1 MILLF
6 LFLPAGRS
14 FLWQCKDDLDMQ
26 TIWLSLLPV
35 LYRFSSEQVQ
45 LIIDE
50 RPAFMDTYDVIF
62 FDVSDQQRAL
72 WIVFLPVFDD
82 QTLIEIGIAVPAE
95 MKAGIICTDVVSQ
108 KAVAALSC
116 LKASL
121 QDRKSVV

>member
-14 FLWQCKDDLDMQ
+14 FLRQCKDDLDMQ

-50 RPAFMDTYDVIF
+50 RPAFMDAYDVIF

-95 MKAGIICTDVVSQ
+95 M
-108 KAVAALSC
+108 
-116 LKASL
+116 
-121 QDRKSVV
+121 

>member
-6 LFLPAGRS
+6 LFLPAGHS
-14 FLWQCKDDLDMQ
+14 FLRQCKDDLDMQ

-95 MKAGIICTDVVSQ
+95 M
-108 KAVAALSC
+108 
-116 LKASL
+116 
-121 QDRKSVV
+121 